1 MVFSNFQILQG
12 IFGAIWVL
20 IAIIVGLRIIYK
32 AIQLNRN
39 ELIAVGLTYIFI
51 SSAWWGVVIQFI
63 SYGFFSTQIPD
74 PFYLLIA
81 NIFIPLSLV
90 CWIYAFTE
98 IITPF
103 QKKNILIITIIYA
116 AVWELALL
124 ILLVIKIEWVGTIN
138 PANILDSSHGS
149 VMRIFVLVGVII
161 FAITG
166 IYFSIKSMRLE
177 EQEIK
182 WKGKFLLLGWISFTL
197 GALLDALIKT
207 HNPFSL
213 IITRI
218 ILISSAIEYYLGF
231 FLPTKLKDLL
241 IK

>member
-1 MVFSNFQILQG
+1 MAFSNFQILQG
-12 IFGAIWVL
+12 IFGSIWAV

-39 ELIAVGLTYIFI
+39 ELIAVGLTYILI

-63 SYGFFSTQIPD
+63 SYGFFSIKIPD
-74 PFYLLIA
+74 VLYLLIA
-81 NIFIPLSLV
+81 NIFIPLSLI

-103 QKKNILIITIIYA
+103 LKKKILIITIIYA
-116 AVWELALL
+116 AVWELILL
-124 ILLVIKIEWVGTIN
+124 ILLVVKLEWVGTIN
-138 PANILDSSHGS
+138 PANILDSSHGN
-149 VMRIFVLVGVII
+149 VMRIFILLAVII
-161 FAITG
+161 FAVTG
-166 IYFSIKSMRLE
+166 IYFSIKSMGLE
-177 EQEIK
+177 EAEIK
-182 WKGKFLLLGWISFTL
+182 WKGRFLLLGWISFTL

-207 HNPFSL
+207 HTPFSL

-218 ILISSAIEYYLGF
+218 ILISSAVEYYLGF
-231 FLPTKLKDLL
+231 FLPTKLKELL